1 MIKKGTDANGNLV
14 ITLDKPYTF
23 RTPRGRDLAAIE
35 SFTKDTDRGNTEIM
49 AATLAALSLD
59 TIDYDGF
66 LDLPAETMVDL
77 GVTVMGSFR
86 VFHNETV

>member
-1 MIKKGTDANGNLV
+1 MTKKGTDSNGNLV
-14 ITLDKPYTF
+14 VTLDKPYTF

-59 TIDYDGF
+59 LIDYDGF
-66 LDLPAETMVDL
+66 LDLPADIMVDL
-77 GVTVMGSFR
+77 GVTVMDSFR
-86 VFHNETV
+86 VFRNEAV